1 MVKKKFKES
10 LDHKSLHHHLVSPTM
25 ITDFGAIYGIGLELS
40 GIQEVRGFAGRAE
53 NLDQNV
59 NQLEI
64 LVQKL

>member
-1 MVKKKFKES
+1 
-10 LDHKSLHHHLVSPTM
+10 M